1 MLERGIYGRADNG
14 NPTIPTK
21 TGGRPFPANG
31 ARRMATGIEA
41 MVDLRRM
48 TVDDLAAGHGLSSE
62 QKWPHRIEDWEML
75 LSLGLGYVAER
86 DGEVI
91 GTAMAWLYGLDAATL
106 GMVIVSPAAQGMGL
120 GRRLME
126 AVMADLGDRTI
137 LLNATDEG
145 APLYRKLGFE
155 GIGPVFQHQG
165 AAFSVPVAELIP
177 DERVRPLGAKDM
189 PSLHGL
195 ARRATGMNRDAMLDA
210 LVPGAQGV
218 VLTRSNEPVGFALF
232 RRFGRGYVVGPTI
245 APDVGG
251 AKALISHWLGS
262 NSGTFCRLDIPEES
276 GLGGWL
282 DELGLPCVGRVMR
295 MVRGSLP
302 QTDPAVQVF
311 SLTTQALG

>member
-1 MLERGIYGRADNG
+1 
-14 NPTIPTK
+14 
-21 TGGRPFPANG
+21 
-31 ARRMATGIEA
+31 MATGIEA

-48 TVDDLAAGHGLSSE
+48 TVDDLAAAHILSSE

-75 LSLGLGYVAER
+75 FGLGFGYVVER
-86 DGEVI
+86 DGDVI
-91 GTAMAWLYGLDAATL
+91 GTAMAWLYGDNAATL
-106 GMVIVSPAAQGMGL
+106 GMVIVSPKAQGMGL

-126 AVMADLGDRTI
+126 AVLNDLGDRTV

-155 GIGPVFQHQG
+155 PIGPVFQHQG
-165 AAFSVPVAELIP
+165 AAFAVPMAELIP

-189 PSLHGL
+189 PTLHGL
-195 ARRATGMNRDAMLDA
+195 ARRATGMDRDALLDA

-218 VLTRSNEPVGFALF
+218 VLTRCNEPVGFALF
-232 RRFGRGYVVGPTI
+232 RRFGRGYVVGPTV
-245 APDVGG
+245 APDTGG

-262 NSGTFCRLDIPEES
+262 NSGMFCRLDIPEES
-276 GLGGWL
+276 GLGDWL

-295 MVRGSLP
+295 MVRG
-302 QTDPAVQVF
+302 QEPASDASVTTF

>member
-1 MLERGIYGRADNG
+1 
-14 NPTIPTK
+14 
-21 TGGRPFPANG
+21 
-31 ARRMATGIEA
+31 MATGIEA

-48 TVDDLAAGHGLSSE
+48 TVDDLAAAHILSSE

-75 LSLGLGYVAER
+75 FGLGFGYVVER
-86 DGEVI
+86 DGDVI
-91 GTAMAWLYGLDAATL
+91 GTAMAWLYGDNAATL
-106 GMVIVSPAAQGMGL
+106 GMVIVSPKAQGMGL

-126 AVMADLGDRTI
+126 AVLNDLGDRTV

-155 GIGPVFQHQG
+155 PIGPVFQHQG
-165 AAFSVPVAELIP
+165 AAFAVPMAELIP
-177 DERVRPLGAKDM
+177 DERVRPLGVKDM
-189 PSLHGL
+189 PTLHGL
-195 ARRATGMNRDAMLDA
+195 ARRATGMDRDALLDA

-218 VLTRSNEPVGFALF
+218 VLTRCNEPVGFALF
-232 RRFGRGYVVGPTI
+232 RRFGRGYVVGPTV
-245 APDVGG
+245 APDTGG

-262 NSGTFCRLDIPEES
+262 NSGMFCRLDIPEES

-295 MVRGSLP
+295 MVRGQEPTRDASV
-302 QTDPAVQVF
+302 TTF

>member
-1 MLERGIYGRADNG
+1 
-14 NPTIPTK
+14 
-21 TGGRPFPANG
+21 
-31 ARRMATGIEA
+31 MATGIEA

-48 TVDDLAAGHGLSSE
+48 TVDDLAAAHILSSE

-75 LSLGLGYVAER
+75 FGLGFGYVVER
-86 DGEVI
+86 DGDVI
-91 GTAMAWLYGLDAATL
+91 GTAMAWLYGSDAATL
-106 GMVIVSPAAQGMGL
+106 GMVIVSPKAQGMGL

-126 AVMADLGDRTI
+126 AVLNDLGDRTV

-155 GIGPVFQHQG
+155 PIGPVFQHQG
-165 AAFSVPVAELIP
+165 AAFAVPMAELIP

-189 PSLHGL
+189 PTLHGL
-195 ARRATGMNRDAMLDA
+195 ARRATGMDRDALLDA

-218 VLTRSNEPVGFALF
+218 VLTRCNEPVGFALF
-232 RRFGRGYVVGPTI
+232 RRFGRGYVVGPTV
-245 APDVGG
+245 APDTGG

-262 NSGTFCRLDIPEES
+262 NSGMFCRLDIPEES

-295 MVRGSLP
+295 MVRGQEPTRDASV
-302 QTDPAVQVF
+302 TTF

>member
-1 MLERGIYGRADNG
+1 
-14 NPTIPTK
+14 
-21 TGGRPFPANG
+21 
-31 ARRMATGIEA
+31 MATGIEA

-48 TVDDLAAGHGLSSE
+48 TVDDLAAAHILSSE

-75 LSLGLGYVAER
+75 FGLGFGYVVER
-86 DGEVI
+86 DGEVV
-91 GTAMAWLYGLDAATL
+91 GTAMAWLYGDKAATL
-106 GMVIVSPAAQGMGL
+106 GMVIVSPQAQGMGL

-126 AVMADLGDRTI
+126 AVLGDLGDRTV

-155 GIGPVFQHQG
+155 PIGPVFQHQG
-165 AAFSVPVAELIP
+165 AAFAVPMAELIL

-189 PSLHGL
+189 PTLHAL
-195 ARRATGMNRDAMLDA
+195 ARRATGMDRDALLDA

-218 VLTRSNEPVGFALF
+218 VLTRCNEPVGFALF
-232 RRFGRGYVVGPTI
+232 RRFGRGYVVGPTV
-245 APDVGG
+245 APDTGG

-262 NSGTFCRLDIPEES
+262 NSGIFCRLDIPEES

-295 MVRGSLP
+295 MVRGPAPAS
-302 QTDPAVQVF
+302 DPSITTF

>member
-1 MLERGIYGRADNG
+1 
-14 NPTIPTK
+14 
-21 TGGRPFPANG
+21 
-31 ARRMATGIEA
+31 MATGIEA

-48 TVDDLAAGHGLSSE
+48 TAQDLAAAHDLSSE
-62 QKWPHRIEDWEML
+62 QKWPHRIEDWEIL
-75 LSLGLGYVAER
+75 LGLGFGYVAQR
-86 DGEVI
+86 DGEEV
-91 GTAMAWLYGLDAATL
+91 GTAMAWLYGADAATL
-106 GMVIVSPAAQGMGL
+106 GMVIVSPRAQGMGI

-126 AVMADLGDRTI
+126 AVLSDLGDRTV

-155 GIGPVFQHQG
+155 PIGPVFQHQG
-165 AAFSVPVAELIP
+165 AAFAVPMAELIP

-189 PSLHGL
+189 PTLCDL
-195 ARRATGMNRDAMLDA
+195 ARRASGMDRDALLEA

-245 APDVGG
+245 APDTGG

-262 NSGTFCRLDIPEES
+262 NAGIFCRLDVPEES
-276 GLGGWL
+276 GLAAWL

-295 MVRGSLP
+295 MVRGPLP
-302 QTDPAVQVF
+302 ALDHSITTF